1 MRDIERVLGSEGGFG
16 EREEIDSVE
25 DVGFALTVKAHEAV
39 EFGGKL
45 KRGFADVAII
55 EDI

>member
-1 MRDIERVLGSEGGFG
+1 MGGESGFG
-16 EREEIDSVE
+16 EREEVNRVE
-25 DVGFALTVKAHEAV
+25 DVRFALPVEADEAV

-45 KRGFADVAII
+45 KRGFADVAIV